1 MMRDGGWSGA
11 DWVLMG
17 VGMLVF
23 WTLVVAGVVW
33 LVRGLRAPVSRS
45 ARGQDGQTRPGT
57 DWSHARAILD
67 ERYAR
72 GDIDDEQ
79 YRTRRDLLDPR

>member
-17 VGMLVF
+17 VGMLLF

-33 LVRGLRAPVSRS
+33 LVSGLRAPVSRS
-45 ARGQDGQTRPGT
+45 AHGQDEQTRPGT

-79 YRTRRDLLDPR
+79 YRTRRDLLNPR